1 MKVGTLVRWRPDGD
15 LGIVVEVRT
24 FRTSQSKVM
33 WTMGR
38 IQFGEN
44 VSWFQLPHF
53 NVEILNESR

>member
-15 LGIVVEVRT
+15 LGIVVEVGT

>member
-15 LGIVVEVRT
+15 LGIVVEVRIS
-24 FRTSQSKVM
+24 RNSQSKVM

-38 IQFGEN
+38 VQFGEN
-44 VSWFQLPHF
+44 VSWFKLPHV